1 MFQKPNDIPV
11 TKVKRKP
18 KASSKKETRQYTL
31 ALRSQSERERLI
43 AERAAT
49 ILSGE
54 PDDPLKPSKI
64 TFTKSRPASEYLSQ
78 FLNSENLLWERA
90 SLSSER
96 SNLAENE
103 PNKDFYVDNFRSIIS
118 PPKKKSGYSNILLHL
133 SQLPGRGSTQV
144 KS

>member
-1 MFQKPNDIPV
+1 MFQKPNDVPV

-18 KASSKKETRQYTL
+18 KASCKKESRQYTL

-54 PDDPLKPSKI
+54 SDDPLKPTK
-64 TFTKSRPASEYLSQ
+64 TPFTKSHLSSEYLCK
-78 FLNSENLLWERA
+78 FLNSENPLWERA
-90 SLSSER
+90 SLSSVH
-96 SNLAENE
+96 SSLAENE

-133 SQLPGRGSTQV
+133 SQLPGRDSSQV